1 MKINQNSFQMWRFML
16 VFPELGKQRQ
26 EDCQE
31 FEASLVKSL
40 KQKGKIQSFT
50 FKRFT
55 VLTLYV
61 FNKKLPLHTF
71 WT

>member
-1 MKINQNSFQMWRFML
+1 MF
-16 VFPELGKQRQ
+16 VFPELWKQRQ

-50 FKRFT
+50 FKRFI
-55 VLTLYV
+55 VLTLYI

-71 WT
+71 